1 MALEVEGRRH
11 GMIDRAK
18 ARLVATGYGQ
28 VERVGCFDTFAS
40 TASATSNRLVAAMVR
55 TLDWD
60 LALRR

>member
-1 MALEVEGRRH
+1 
-11 GMIDRAK
+11 MIDRAK